1 MAKANSIQAF
11 PSHIDRVS
19 FGHWLSGF
27 VDGEGCFKLN
37 GRRYSDTMKP
47 FCQFAI
53 ALRSDDISVLQN
65 IQSFWQCGRLHF
77 SGNTRCKIP
86 NAKPTACLSVIK
98 MSDLAEIVVPHFES
112 FPLRAK
118 KAGDFL
124 IWKEAIALC
133 FAVTKQKQTYTFR
146 LNSSGTRN
154 SFAGI
159 SPKWQPEQTAR
170 YFELKE
176 QLKAHRSFQPTIAT
190 SHLSV

>member
-37 GRRYSDTMKP
+37 GRRDCDTMKP
-47 FCQFAI
+47 ACQFTI
-53 ALRSDDISVLQN
+53 ALRADDLSALQD
-65 IQSFWQCGRLHF
+65 IQSYWQCGQLHF
-77 SGNTRCKIP
+77 SDNSRCKIP
-86 NAKPTACLSVIK
+86 NAKPTACLSVVK
-98 MSDLAEIVVPHFES
+98 LADLAEIVVSHFDA

-118 KAGDFL
+118 KAADFL
-124 IWKEAIALC
+124 IWKEAVSLC
-133 FAVTKQKQTYTFR
+133 RTVTKQKQTYTFR
-146 LNSSGTRN
+146 LNKSGTRN

-159 SPKWQPEQTAR
+159 SPKWQPDQIAR

-176 QLKAHRSFQPTIAT
+176 QLRSQRSFQFDAAT
-190 SHLSV
+190 